1 MKIAMRI
8 ARVAV
13 FITLTFFI
21 GRPVANIFLDWPAPM
36 PQWLH
41 ATTMFMLRITGL
53 GEDNNTDDAEVMATL
68 IIVCM
73 SMAATALALWLLA
86 HVLRRLIMRPKT

>member
-1 MKIAMRI
+1 MNRAL
-8 ARVAV
+8 RVGL
-13 FITLTFFI
+13 FLTLTFFI

-41 ATTMFMLRITGL
+41 ATTMYMLRITGL

-68 IIVCM
+68 IIVFL
-73 SMAATALALWLLA
+73 SMTATALALWLLA
-86 HVLRRLIMRPKT
+86 HALRRLTMRLKP

>member
-1 MKIAMRI
+1 MKRTMWI
-8 ARVAV
+8 ARVAIFV
-13 FITLTFFI
+13 TLTFFI

-68 IIVCM
+68 IIVCL
-73 SMAATALALWLLA
+73 SMTATALALWLFA
-86 HVLRRLIMRPKT
+86 HALRRLMMRRKP